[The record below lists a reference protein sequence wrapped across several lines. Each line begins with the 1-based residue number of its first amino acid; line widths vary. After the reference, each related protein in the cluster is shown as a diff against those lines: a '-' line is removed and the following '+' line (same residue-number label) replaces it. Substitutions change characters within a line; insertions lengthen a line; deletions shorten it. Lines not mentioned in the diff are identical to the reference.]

1 MSGPPLVITPPELLL
16 AIAEHEQLEAT
27 CAALPGMTR
36 ERAQRLLRG
45 IAVALQRPQV
55 PASPPNATRPKAHAN
70 ATAHEVRSAPSA
82 HSQAVMEP
90 TGDASRGAAGQA
102 DRPHSASAGAT
113 GRVFVYSDGASRG
126 NPGPAGAGAVLLDER
141 GAVLRRLG
149 KLLGRETNNIAE
161 YQGLLLGLRAALEM
175 GARDIEVRADSELM
189 IKQLKGDYRVKN
201 EGLKPLFAEAQALLR
216 KFDRVK
222 LRHVPREENK
232 LADEMSNRAIDER
245 M

>member
-1 MSGPPLVITPPELLL
+1 MSGSGLVITPPELLL

-45 IAVALQRPQV
+45 IAVALQRQQAPAG
-55 PASPPNATRPKAHAN
+55 PSHEPRPKPHAAASPGARP
-70 ATAHEVRSAPSA
+70 APEMQN
-82 HSQAVMEP
+82 QAVIEP
-90 TGDASRGAAGQA
+90 GGDASRGAAGPA
-102 DRPHSASAGAT
+102 NRTPAAGAGAT

-216 KFDRVK
+216 RFDWVK